1 MRLGFL
7 SRFPCFATHALLFG
21 LATTTLVGCLPA
33 TFNVRAARAFSNEE
47 ANPAVVLD
55 RTEDL
60 VAVRAD
66 LEKLLVTTPY
76 SPGDSWVAALELDG
90 SEADTLRAAIEA
102 APPYLGGDFEVPVV
116 KLYRLHL
123 ERVVKRAEA
132 PRLTATRYPSLLD
145 ALAELAP
152 GAAGLKQ
159 QWEVFDRAVLA
170 RIAAVKSEHH
180 LRSALAQRGVAMAPR
195 AADPPALVAAL
206 RVSAGAEKAETAAKT
221 ALLASIDALARADL
235 RSPEHRLIAR
245 DGLNA
250 VSVALRVELEAL
262 ALLPTVVLQSTRAV
276 QVAGRDLT
284 PANAPGTSLEATLG
298 LADVPARTEG
308 IERRGREE
316 LPVLE
321 KLTDTLA
328 ERTGIPRE
336 KTAGFTLRES
346 IVDQIVGVQL
356 DAITAHAK
364 LDSELMFF
372 HQLGTNGASGN
383 YTGRTRRLE
392 YSVKPVAMIGGRV
405 IVAFDWLHMANAA
418 SLNGGFNTDR
428 LFSSNG
434 SISSSGSLGNQL
446 GLEGFVSDVLDIGVG
461 LLGVRTRLKN
471 ATFTAGEVRE
481 ISVSPLSG
489 QDVGVT
495 RKAPLQLSYTQLDIG
510 YDVAFLM
517 PEFSGKYWIEEL
529 LVGFRYM
536 NYRLPRILYELRD
549 TAPPGSENQNF
560 TFDREST
567 PQTLSSKYFMGGGTF
582 RFGQG
587 EGRAVSLFGDLG
599 VYGGAG
605 PTSYYFLEDTKAPDV
620 EGNRTE
626 QRPTSLVLDI
636 SAGLG
641 GRIRLTPRKSRF
653 RVLLEGQYH
662 AEAVTQTIVSEIRE
676 LRKQDGGSVITVGKK
691 IDFGGT
697 DIFHGPR
704 LQLVGVF

>member
-1 MRLGFL
+1 MRLGFW
-7 SRFPCFATHALLFG
+7 SRFSALATHALLFG
-21 LATTTLVGCLPA
+21 LTAPALVGCLPA

-47 ANPAVVLD
+47 ANPAIVLD
-55 RTEDL
+55 RTLDL
-60 VAVRAD
+60 LAVRAL
-66 LEKLLVTTPY
+66 LEKILAATPY
-76 SPGDSWVAALELDG
+76 SPGDTWIKALELDG
-90 SEADTLRAAIEA
+90 AEADTRRAAASA
-102 APPYLGGDFEVPVV
+102 APPYAGGDFEVPIV

-123 ERVVKRAEA
+123 ENVVKQAEA
-132 PRLTATRYPSLLD
+132 PRPVPARYPSLLD
-145 ALAELAP
+145 AVAELTP
-152 GAAGLKQ
+152 EAAGIKLA
-159 QWEVFDRAVLA
+159 WEMFD
-170 RIAAVKSEHH
+170 
-180 LRSALAQRGVAMAPR
+180 
-195 AADPPALVAAL
+195 
-206 RVSAGAEKAETAAKT
+206 KA
-221 ALLASIDALARADL
+221 ALLASIDALAQADL
-235 RSPEHRLIAR
+235 QTPEHALIAG
-245 DGLNA
+245 DALAA
-250 VSVALRVELEAL
+250 VSVALRVKLESL
-262 ALLPTVVLQSTRAV
+262 ALVPTLLVQSERAV
-276 QVAGRDLT
+276 QVAGRDLA
-284 PANAPGTSLEATLG
+284 PAHAPGTSLEATLG
-298 LADVPARTEG
+298 LADLPARAVA

-328 ERTGIPRE
+328 QKTNTARE

-392 YSVKPVAMIGGRV
+392 YNVKPVAMIGGRI

-428 LFSSNG
+428 LFSTNG
-434 SISSSGSLGNQL
+434 GIQSSGSLGNQL
-446 GLEGFVSDVLDIGVG
+446 GLKGFVSDVFDMGVG
-461 LLGVRTRLKN
+461 LFGVRTRLKN

-481 ISVSPLSG
+481 IGVSPVSG
-489 QDVGVT
+489 QDTGVLG
-495 RKAPLQLSYTQLDIG
+495 RAPLQLSYTQLDIG
-510 YDVAFLM
+510 YDIAFLM
-517 PEFSGKYWIEEL
+517 PEFAGKYWIEEIL
-529 LVGFRYM
+529 LGFRYM
-536 NYRLPRILYELRD
+536 NYQLPRVLYELRD
-549 TAPPGSENQNF
+549 TAPVDAENQNF
-560 TFDREST
+560 AFDRES
-567 PQTLSSKYFMGGGTF
+567 PAQTLSTKYFMGGGTF

-587 EGRAVSLFGDLG
+587 EGRTISLFGDLG

-605 PTSYYFLEDTKAPDV
+605 PMSYYFLNDVKAPDV
-620 EGNRTE
+620 AKSRVT
-626 QRPTSLVLDI
+626 QSPTALVFDI

-641 GRIRLTPRKSRF
+641 GRVRLTPRKSRF

-676 LRKQDGGSVITVGKK
+676 VQKQGGGSVLFVGKK

>member
-1 MRLGFL
+1 
-7 SRFPCFATHALLFG
+7 
-21 LATTTLVGCLPA
+21 
-33 TFNVRAARAFSNEE
+33 
-47 ANPAVVLD
+47 
-55 RTEDL
+55 
-60 VAVRAD
+60 
-66 LEKLLVTTPY
+66 
-76 SPGDSWVAALELDG
+76 
-90 SEADTLRAAIEA
+90 
-102 APPYLGGDFEVPVV
+102 
-116 KLYRLHL
+116 
-123 ERVVKRAEA
+123 
-132 PRLTATRYPSLLD
+132 
-145 ALAELAP
+145 
-152 GAAGLKQ
+152 
-159 QWEVFDRAVLA
+159 
-170 RIAAVKSEHH
+170 
-180 LRSALAQRGVAMAPR
+180 
-195 AADPPALVAAL
+195 
-206 RVSAGAEKAETAAKT
+206 
-221 ALLASIDALARADL
+221 
-235 RSPEHRLIAR
+235 
-245 DGLNA
+245 
-250 VSVALRVELEAL
+250 
-262 ALLPTVVLQSTRAV
+262 
-276 QVAGRDLT
+276 
-284 PANAPGTSLEATLG
+284 
-298 LADVPARTEG
+298 
-308 IERRGREE
+308 
-316 LPVLE
+316 
-321 KLTDTLA
+321 
-328 ERTGIPRE
+328 
-336 KTAGFTLRES
+336 
-346 IVDQIVGVQL
+346 
-356 DAITAHAK
+356 
-364 LDSELMFF
+364 
-372 HQLGTNGASGN
+372 
-383 YTGRTRRLE
+383 
-392 YSVKPVAMIGGRV
+392 MIGGRV

-428 LFSSNG
+428 LFSTNG

-446 GLEGFVSDVLDIGVG
+446 GLEGFVSDVFDIGVG

-510 YDVAFLM
+510 YDIAFLM

-536 NYRLPRILYELRD
+536 NYQLPRILYELRD

-587 EGRAVSLFGDLG
+587 EGRTVSLFGDLG

-605 PTSYYFLEDTKAPDV
+605 PTAYYFLEDTKAPDV
-620 EGNRTE
+620 EGNRTQ

-676 LRKQDGGSVITVGKK
+676 LRKQNGDSVITVGKK

>member
-60 VAVRAD
+60 IAVRAD
-66 LEKLLVTTPY
+66 LEKILVSTPY

-90 SEADTLRAAIEA
+90 TEADTLRAAIEA
-102 APPYLGGDFEVPVV
+102 APPYLGGDFEVPIV

-123 ERVVKRAEA
+123 EQVVKRAEA

-159 QWEVFDRAVLA
+159 QWEVFD
-170 RIAAVKSEHH
+170 
-180 LRSALAQRGVAMAPR
+180 
-195 AADPPALVAAL
+195 
-206 RVSAGAEKAETAAKT
+206 KA

-262 ALLPTVVLQSTRAV
+262 ALLPTIVVQSTRAV

-298 LADVPARTEG
+298 LADVPARTEV

-356 DAITAHAK
+356 DAITVHAK

-428 LFSSNG
+428 LFSTNG

-517 PEFSGKYWIEEL
+517 PELSGKYWIEEL

-536 NYRLPRILYELRD
+536 NYQLPRILYELRD

-605 PTSYYFLEDTKAPDV
+605 PTSYYFLADTKAPDV

-636 SAGLG
+636 SASLG

-676 LRKQDGGSVITVGKK
+676 TRKQDGGSVITVGKK

-697 DIFHGPR
+697 DVFHGPR

>member
-60 VAVRAD
+60 IAVRAD
-66 LEKLLVTTPY
+66 LEKILVSTPY

-90 SEADTLRAAIEA
+90 TEADTLRAAIEA
-102 APPYLGGDFEVPVV
+102 APPYLGGDFEVPIV

-123 ERVVKRAEA
+123 EQVVKRAEA

-145 ALAELAP
+145 ALAKLAP
-152 GAAGLKQ
+152 GAAGLRQ
-159 QWEVFDRAVLA
+159 QWEVFD
-170 RIAAVKSEHH
+170 
-180 LRSALAQRGVAMAPR
+180 
-195 AADPPALVAAL
+195 
-206 RVSAGAEKAETAAKT
+206 KA

-262 ALLPTVVLQSTRAV
+262 ALLPTIVVQSTRAV

-298 LADVPARTEG
+298 LADVPARTEV

-356 DAITAHAK
+356 DAITVHAK

-428 LFSSNG
+428 LFSTNG

-517 PEFSGKYWIEEL
+517 PELSGKYWIEEL

-536 NYRLPRILYELRD
+536 NYQLPRILYELRD

-587 EGRAVSLFGDLG
+587 EGRAASLFGDLG

-605 PTSYYFLEDTKAPDV
+605 PTSYYFLADTKAPDV

-636 SAGLG
+636 SASLG

-676 LRKQDGGSVITVGKK
+676 TRKQDGGSVITVGKK

-697 DIFHGPR
+697 DVFHGPR